1 MSQNNLNSSYTESV
15 QTVAPG
21 EDTLREVVLQDK
33 VYELRHDFDQTYLE
47 YQVHTCDIV
56 SEAV

>member
-15 QTVAPG
+15 QAVAPG
-21 EDTLREVVLQDK
+21 EDTLREAVLQDK
-33 VYELRHDFDQTYLE
+33 VYELRQDFDQTYLE
-47 YQVHTCDIV
+47 YQVYACDIV